1 MAKVHAYLNFNGNC
15 EEAFKFYETVFDMQ
29 NIGIHKMGDMPA
41 SPDFQLPENAKDKV
55 MHTALFINESTMLMG
70 SDIVEEFG
78 QKYVQGNNSYVMLD
92 AETADEAKKLYDR
105 LSVHAKV
112 MEIPLGEQFFAE
124 LFASFIDQ
132 FGIPWMIHFEGNKAQ
147 QM

>member
-1 MAKVHAYLNFNGNC
+1 
-15 EEAFKFYETVFDMQ
+15 
-29 NIGIHKMGDMPA
+29 MGDMPA

-55 MHTALFINESTMLMG
+55 MHTALFINEVTMLMG

-92 AETADEAKKLYDR
+92 AETTDEAKKLYDR

-132 FGIPWMIHFEGNKAQ
+132 FGIPWMIHFEVNKAQ